1 MANKY
6 IPIVNTDDLEDM
18 LAQSLAQ
25 MDELS
30 DEIIESDKPKAQKKK
45 KGIKKIIHNI
55 CLVLLGLIVIAIIGV
70 TIINAQ
76 RQAELKEVSKLQDG
90 RLISYEA
97 KIYDVKKLALL
108 FAVYDDASY
117 QRAKTAVNLSDELYS
132 NFFVN
137 EHYNKT
143 AEPIKIEYQDIL
155 YEITENDYVSYML
168 YFKSIQGT
176 TIHEYTLQ
184 AEFYGDTCVYLEVLN

>member
-6 IPIVNTDDLEDM
+6 IPITDTTNLEAR
-18 LAQSLAQ
+18 LAKSLITNNSVVQ
-25 MDELS
+25 
-30 DEIIESDKPKAQKKK
+30 EIREVEKKK
-45 KGIKKIIHNI
+45 ASKKKLNGKKIIHNI
-55 CLVLLGLIVIAIIGV
+55 CLVLLGLIIIAIIGV

-76 RQAELKEVSKLQDG
+76 QQAELKEASNLQDG

-117 QRAKTAVNLSDELYS
+117 QRARTAVKLSDELYS
-132 NFFVN
+132 NYFIN

-143 AEPIKIEYQDIL
+143 TEPIKIEYQDVL
-155 YEITENDYVSYML
+155 YEITENDYVNYIL
-168 YFKSIQGT
+168 YFKSIQGNT
-176 TIHEYTLQ
+176 VHQYILQ
-184 AEFYGDTCVYLEVLN
+184 AEFVDDTCVYLDVLN